1 MGMAWYALKVRVAQE
16 KKVSHRIRQ
25 ELERLGLSHQV
36 RDILVPMERVLEDRK
51 TAKTLKRR
59 ERDRVFLPGYLFLD
73 LASEE
78 YLPELSQILRSLP
91 DVMYFVSP
99 VRGEAPVPLPEHE
112 IQPILTRARA
122 AATPIDVSHTFE
134 VGQRV
139 RIVEG
144 PFVDYEGYIAE
155 VYPEK
160 QRVQVRV
167 KIFNRETPLE
177 LAYHQVQ
184 KL

>member
-1 MGMAWYALKVRVAQE
+1 MAWYVLKVRAAQE
-16 KKVSHRIRQ
+16 KKASLRIRQ

-36 RDILVPMERVLEDRK
+36 RDILVPMERVLEDK
-51 TAKTLKRR
+51 KSGKAVKRR

-73 LASEE
+73 LAAEE
-78 YLPELSQILRSLP
+78 YLPELSQVLRGLP
-91 DVMYFVSP
+91 DVLYFVSP
-99 VRGEAPVPLPEHE
+99 VRGEAPVPLPENE
-112 IQPILTRARA
+112 ILPILTRARSTA
-122 AATPIDVSHTFE
+122 APMEVSHTFE
-134 VGQRV
+134 IGQRV

-144 PFVDYEGYIAE
+144 PFMDYEGHIAE
-155 VYPEK
+155 IYPEK

-177 LAYHQVQ
+177 LAYHQVK

>member
-1 MGMAWYALKVRVAQE
+1 MAWYALKVRVSQE
-16 KKVSHRIRQ
+16 KKVSQRIQQ

-36 RDILVPMERVLEDRK
+36 TDILVPMERVLEDRK
-51 TAKTLKRR
+51 GGKKR

-73 LASEE
+73 IPAED
-78 YLPELSQILRSLP
+78 YVPELVQVLRAVP

-99 VRGEAPVPLPEHE
+99 ARGAQPVPLPDQE
-112 IQPILTRARA
+112 IASILSRARA
-122 AATPIDVSHTFE
+122 IQQAVEVVHAFE
-134 VGQRV
+134 PGQLV

-144 PFVDYEGYIAE
+144 PFSGFEGYVAE

-167 KIFNRETPLE
+167 KIFNRETPVE
-177 LAYHQVQ
+177 LPYHHVE

>member
-1 MGMAWYALKVRVAQE
+1 MAWYALKVRAAQE
-16 KKVSHRIRQ
+16 KKVSLRIRQ

-36 RDILVPMERVLEDRK
+36 RDILVPMERVLEDK
-51 TAKTLKRR
+51 KSGKSVKRR

-73 LASEE
+73 LAAEE
-78 YLPELSQILRSLP
+78 YLPELSQVLRALP

-99 VRGEAPVPLPEHE
+99 TRGAAPVPLLESE
-112 IQPILTRARA
+112 ILPILTRARSTA
-122 AATPIDVSHTFE
+122 AAVEVSHTFE
-134 VGQRV
+134 VGQQV
-139 RIVEG
+139 RIIEG
-144 PFVDYEGYIAE
+144 PFIDYEGYIAE

-177 LAYHQVQ
+177 LSYHQVQ